1 MNVKIN
7 ESKFKKLLFDYLD
20 SIHDLRYAKEH
31 RSGYGNSVRE
41 FFSESTFNDDM
52 EPDYQHEFT
61 YYRTPEDYDDI
72 NGVSSPYDK
81 SEYPLIE
88 MDHYNY
94 QKIINLFGDV
104 YTPKLIIEWLNN
116 LYGLDAISIFE
127 N

>member
-1 MNVKIN
+1 MDVKIGN
-7 ESKFKKLLFDYLD
+7 DKFKKVLFNYLD

-31 RSGYGNSVRE
+31 RSGYGNNVRE
-41 FFSESTFNDDM
+41 FFSESTFDEDM

-61 YYRTPEDYDDI
+61 YYKTPEDYDDI
-72 NGVSSPYDK
+72 VGVSSPYDE

-94 QKIINLFGDV
+94 EKIISLFGDV
-104 YTPKLIIEWLNN
+104 HAPKLIIEWLNN
-116 LYGLDAISIFE
+116 LYGMDAVSLHE